1 MRQQTPQFRIG
12 GPLTPMVK
20 KLLIINGAVFIL
32 QFLATQFF
40 PGVLEYWFG
49 LHHEGLT
56 HQFKVWQLFTYMFLH
71 GNFFHILFNMIA
83 LWMFA
88 GDLEMRWGS
97 NYFIRYYVY
106 SGIGAGIFIAIMNQ
120 LVYSQYAANPVTIGA
135 SGAIFAL
142 LLAYG
147 MTWPNREVLLYFLFP
162 VKMKYLV
169 IVFGLIAFFG
179 TLSSARGAPGNIS
192 HIGHLGGIISGLLL
206 IYFRQKGPS
215 TTSSSPKASKKKK
228 DTGSFIS
235 RMMHSHK
242 LKKKQNEIERR
253 IKAKK
258 IIDELLE
265 KIARNGMS
273 SLTSEERER
282 LEWARKHYYP
292 DYNDIVH

>member
-12 GPLTPMVK
+12 GPITPMVK
-20 KLLIINGAVFIL
+20 KLLIINAAVFIV
-32 QFLATQFF
+32 QFLANQFF
-40 PGVLEYWFG
+40 PGVIEYFFG

-56 HQFKVWQLFTYMFLH
+56 HQLKIWQLFTYMFLH

-88 GDLEMRWGS
+88 GDLEMQWGS
-97 NYFIRYYVY
+97 KYFIRYYIY

-120 LVYSQYAANPVTIGA
+120 LVYAQYGANPVTIGA

-179 TLSSARGAPGNIS
+179 TLSSASGAHGNIS
-192 HIGHLGGIISGLLL
+192 HIGHLGGIISGLVL
-206 IYFRQKGPS
+206 IYYRRKGPS
-215 TTSSSPKASKKKK
+215 SSSRTGTRKKKN
-228 DTGSFIS
+228 TGNFFS
-235 RMMHSHK
+235 RMVHK
-242 LKKKQNEIERR
+242 QKMKKKQNEIERR

-265 KIARNGMS
+265 KIARTGMS
-273 SLTSEERER
+273 SLTRDEREK

-292 DYNDIVH
+292 DSNDTVH